1 MSVFGMRDIES
12 EADAVLLVVNA
23 PLNGEIPLPEEK
35 ILRVENRIPFA
46 PSTKIYRVHTIIR
59 ARTINECHLN

>member
-1 MSVFGMRDIES
+1 MLEDFESIVKTALFGLMSVFGMRDIES

-23 PLNGEIPLPEEK
+23 PLKGEIPFPDEK

-46 PSTKIYRVHTIIR
+46 PSTEI
-59 ARTINECHLN
+59 